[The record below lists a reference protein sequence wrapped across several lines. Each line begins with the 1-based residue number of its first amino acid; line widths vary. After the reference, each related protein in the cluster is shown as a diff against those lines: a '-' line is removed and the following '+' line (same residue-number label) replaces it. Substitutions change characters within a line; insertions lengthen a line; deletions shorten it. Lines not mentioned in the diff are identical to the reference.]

1 MVASKF
7 AKILDKLLQL
17 RVAKNVTW
25 TERIEF
31 PVIPETNEPSYT
43 WGSGGSILALVRRT
57 RIGEFFSSDLKGEEE
72 KMRMYT
78 ATQISYL
85 DHIQI
90 GSKLYEVGPV
100 ENRSKVGC
108 YVAVLT
114 RLIIVSAIPTD
125 EEFEEGSK
133 SFPLGSYFYEPWNF
147 GPPSI
152 FPLQHSEGWNYD
164 EPPTFTLQYSEA
176 WSS

>member
-7 AKILDKLLQL
+7 AKLLNKLLQL
-17 RVAKNVTW
+17 GIAKNVTW
-25 TERIEF
+25 TERIK
-31 PVIPETNEPSYT
+31 VGLIPETNEPSYT

-57 RIGEFFSSDLKGEEE
+57 RVGEFFSGDLKGEEE
-72 KMRMYT
+72 KMRIYT

-90 GSKLYEVGPV
+90 GSKIYEVGPV
-100 ENRSKVGC
+100 EDRNKVGC

-114 RLIIVSAIPTD
+114 KLIIVYSYPTD
-125 EEFEEGSK
+125 EEFEEGSE

-147 GPPSI
+147 GSPSI
-152 FPLQHSEGWNYD
+152 FPLLHDEGWNYPD
-164 EPPTFTLQYSEA
+164 VPSLTLLHSEA